1 MAQSGFLQLNNNDD
15 LSKVIRKCN
24 TNFRALATQKQ
35 QQDRINAQA
44 ADDTADAIGEALSD
58 IVGLIDSEA
67 NTRRGADN
75 DLENAIET
83 VDGKFGDYTKTEDL
97 AAVATSGDYNDLINA
112 PTVAGN
118 YVQKTGDSMS
128 GDLDMMNKNVRAAS
142 LNSSMT
148 RNGGNPSFDSESNGY
163 KIVDTLFQDLVKVG
177 ARRETDGTI
186 LAYLRA
192 FNDVSG
198 VETTEEFRVGLDRN
212 GDAQYYLDTP
222 SALLKALGLVT
233 DVDTSTS
240 YIGVGSAWTLW
251 SAEKRRFGNVI
262 TVNLQVSCSSAL
274 TAGTTYSVGTVPA
287 AWRPATNVS
296 GTCSE
301 GIGVLTYQ
309 GAFSVCPFRNV
320 ASATAFRLYFTF
332 IV

>member
-1 MAQSGFLQLNNNDD
+1 MAQSGFFQLNSNDD
-15 LSKVIRKCN
+15 LSKVIKKCN

-44 ADDTADAIGEALSD
+44 ADETSEAIGEALSD
-58 IVGLIDSEA
+58 IVAAIEDEA
-67 NTRRGADN
+67 ETRRLAD
-75 DLENAIET
+75 
-83 VDGKFGDYTKTEDL
+83 EDL
-97 AAVATSGDYNDLINA
+97 QNEIDTLGDDY
-112 PTVAGN
+112 VEKAGD
-118 YVQKTGDSMS
+118 KMT
-128 GDLDMMNKNVRAAS
+128 GDLDMMNHRVRAVS
-142 LNSSMT
+142 LNSSMK
-148 RNGGNPSFDSESNGY
+148 RDGGNPIVVSESGANY
-163 KIVDTLFQDLVKVG
+163 DIRDTFYQLLAQFT
-177 ARRETDGTI
+177 ARRETDGTMEAVVR
-186 LAYLRA
+186 AY
-192 FNDVSG
+192 NDNSG
-198 VETTEEFRVGLDRN
+198 TEVTEEFRVGIDRN

-222 SALLKALGLVT
+222 SALLKALGLST
-233 DVDTSTS
+233 DVDNSTS
-240 YIGVGSAWTLW
+240 YIGVGSTWTLW

-262 TVNLQVSCSSAL
+262 TVNLQVSCSNAL
-274 TAGTTYSVGTVPA
+274 TAGTTYPVGTVPA